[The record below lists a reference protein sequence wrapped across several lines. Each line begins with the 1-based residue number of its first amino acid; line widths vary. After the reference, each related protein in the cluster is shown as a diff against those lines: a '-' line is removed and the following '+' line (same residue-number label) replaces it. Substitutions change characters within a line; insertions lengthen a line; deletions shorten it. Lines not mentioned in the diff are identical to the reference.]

1 MSRAT
6 APLTSTTFNGQKFV
20 SVASNAELFEKYGM
34 AFENLY
40 FFPPIS
46 GAFVRC
52 KQHKTLSSHF
62 ILSTFFFV
70 TTDEFCEEYPH
81 ALIPTPGYWIECSR
95 QKIAQI
101 NQHTIWD
108 DSESDHDEPRP
119 SCSGDGQH
127 DRNYSDLYEDDEDSD
142 FVPRRKTTIEEQWE
156 QQQSF
161 ELTSVE
167 QETYEKY
174 FYGSEHW
181 NYFTNDEGTVRLSP
195 DTTATVVNFGVIDF
209 LLNLFLVFQSL
220 PRFTPIKIWVQL
232 YYQ

>member
-1 MSRAT
+1 MTLKCSSLT
-6 APLTSTTFNGQKFV
+6 AC
-20 SVASNAELFEKYGM
+20 A
-34 AFENLY
+34 
-40 FFPPIS
+40 
-46 GAFVRC
+46 C
-52 KQHKTLSSHF
+52 KQHKYLSCPHGSLF
-62 ILSTFFFV
+62 SLISF
-70 TTDEFCEEYPH
+70 TDEFCEEYPH
-81 ALIPTPGYWIECSR
+81 ALLPTPGYWIECSR

-101 NQHTIWD
+101 NQHHLWD

-127 DRNYSDLYEDDEDSD
+127 ERNYGDLYEDDEDSD

-181 NYFTNDEGTVRLSP
+181 NYFTNDEDLGPVILSIKQETLNGRDQFRILVRAISYTVHGLIPASC
-195 DTTATVVNFGVIDF
+195 
-209 LLNLFLVFQSL
+209 VFAD
-220 PRFTPIKIWVQL
+220 R
-232 YYQ
+232 

>member
-1 MSRAT
+1 
-6 APLTSTTFNGQKFV
+6 
-20 SVASNAELFEKYGM
+20 M

-40 FFPPIS
+40 YFS
-46 GAFVRC
+46 LTGEFVRC
-52 KQHKTLSSHF
+52 KQHKTFSSHF
-62 ILSTFFFV
+62 VLSTFFSS
-70 TTDEFCEEYPH
+70 TATDEFCEEYPH
-81 ALIPTPGYWIECSR
+81 ALLPTPGYWIECSR

-181 NYFTNDEGTVRLSP
+181 NYFTNDEGWYF
-195 DTTATVVNFGVIDF
+195 TVVTGHDYGSRKFRCNWFF
-209 LLNLFLVFQSL
+209 LLNLFLVFQSPSHL
-220 PRFTPIKIWVQL
+220 HRYRFGSSYIINKTGNIKRTWSI
-232 YYQ
+232 